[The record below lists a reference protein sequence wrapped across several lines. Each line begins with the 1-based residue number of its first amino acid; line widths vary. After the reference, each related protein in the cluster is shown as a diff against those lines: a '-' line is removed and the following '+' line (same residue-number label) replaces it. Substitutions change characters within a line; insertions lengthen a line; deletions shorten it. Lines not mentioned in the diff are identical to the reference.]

1 MLLDEI
7 RLSGKHTKVHM
18 SICSVFR
25 SNVKILTA
33 APLIAEIVT
42 VVKAVT
48 PLRAIDTAAVSAR
61 KM

>member
-48 PLRAIDTAAVSAR
+48 PLRAIDAAAVSAR
-61 KM
+61 KL